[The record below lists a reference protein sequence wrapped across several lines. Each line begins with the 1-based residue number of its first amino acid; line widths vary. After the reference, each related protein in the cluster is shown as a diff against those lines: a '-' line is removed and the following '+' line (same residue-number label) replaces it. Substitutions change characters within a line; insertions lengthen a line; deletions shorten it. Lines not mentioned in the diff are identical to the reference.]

1 MNPAQSLYEF
11 TLNLLNDPSARGT
24 FGHDPQQMLND
35 AGLGDISGS
44 DLHDI
49 LPLVLDYAPVTSL
62 GGANGLN
69 LDSLT
74 TGQTGAIEQLK
85 ALTQHLA
92 LGDATSENNVLGAV
106 SGMTALTQNITDP
119 FSATGDLAGSID
131 HVGGGQLAPVTAVTG
146 AVGAVTGPVAGGAVP
161 GALDGGNVTAG
172 REGGSGLTSA
182 IDGAQGVGSTIGDL
196 TGSLGANTGLEHTV
210 GDVTAHGVGDVVSHV
225 AETATNLGDI
235 SHNGTIGDLTGHV
248 GDIASHS
255 GNVSDV
261 HDVVSNL
268 GQGALSGDLGGVDLS
283 HLSIGSGNDVHLPH

>member
-24 FGHDPQQMLND
+24 FGHDPQQTLSD
-35 AGLGDISGS
+35 AGLGDISGA

-49 LPLVLDYAPVTSL
+49 LPLVLDYAPVNTF

-69 LDSLT
+69 FDSIT
-74 TGQTGAIEQLK
+74 SGQTSAVEQLT

-92 LGDATSENNVLGAV
+92 LGDATSQNNVLGSV
-106 SGMTALTQNITDP
+106 SGVTALTQNITDP

-146 AVGAVTGPVAGGAVP
+146 AVGDVTGHVAGGDVT
-161 GALDGGNVTAG
+161 GALDGGNFTSGLQGV
-172 REGGSGLTSA
+172 SGLTSA
-182 IDGAQGVGSTIGDL
+182 VDGAQGVGSTIGDL
-196 TGSLGANTGLEHTV
+196 TGSLGANAGLDHTI
-210 GDVTAHGVGDVVSHV
+210 GDVTAHGVGDVASH
-225 AETATNLGDI
+225 ATGAATHLGDI
-235 SHNGTIGDLTGHV
+235 SHNGTVGDVTNHV

-261 HDVVSNL
+261 HDVVSNI
-268 GQGALSGDLGGVDLS
+268 GQGALSGDIGADLS